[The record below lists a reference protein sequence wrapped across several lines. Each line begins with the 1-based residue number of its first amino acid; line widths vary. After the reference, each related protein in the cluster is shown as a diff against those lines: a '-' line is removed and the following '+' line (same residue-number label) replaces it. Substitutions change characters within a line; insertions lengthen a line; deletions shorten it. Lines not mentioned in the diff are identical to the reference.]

1 MAPKGKAGTK
11 GKKQIFEEN
20 RETLRFYLRI
30 ILGASVLY
38 AVVNLV
44 IFYPAASA
52 WTWLAFVFSSVVYG
66 TSYRS
71 MNSMAKPSF
80 AEDGS
85 LADGGI
91 DLNMEQ
97 GMAEHLKDVILLTAI
112 VQVLSC
118 FSLYVWYFWLLAPGR
133 ALYLLWVNILGPWF
147 TADSSPASQE
157 PNEKK
162 QRRQERR
169 QMKRF

>member
-1 MAPKGKAGTK
+1 MAPKGKVGTK

-20 RETLRFYLRI
+20 KDTLKFYLRI
-30 ILGASVLY
+30 ILGANAIY
-38 AVVNLV
+38 GIVNLV
-44 IFYPAASA
+44 VFYVSA
-52 WTWLAFVFSSVVYG
+52 TVWTWIAFVFSLIVYG
-66 TSYRS
+66 ASYRS
-71 MNSMAKPSF
+71 MSSMAKPSF
-80 AEDGS
+80 ADDGS

-133 ALYLLWVNILGPWF
+133 ALYLLWVNILGPWL
-147 TADSSPASQE
+147 TADSSAPNQE